1 MSISKG
7 CASNGRKERDM
18 EGNDWLI
25 LFGAVFLTAI
35 LAVIITIKL
44 VTRAQEK
51 RIGEYQDKVLK
62 TQRDEV
68 QSIYRTMRGWRHDYH
83 NHMQTIKA
91 YLSMGQVEETL
102 TYLDHLEE
110 DLDAIDIAIRT
121 GNVSVDAIVSSK
133 LSVAAKKQIA
143 VDCTAKMPEQVQVTD
158 VDLCT
163 VLGNLLDNAIESCEK
178 VPEEKRFIR
187 LYIGVFKKQLYLS
200 VTNATSEKRRK
211 RLSELVSEK
220 KGNHGFG
227 LRRIDLVAEKYHGFV
242 NRKNEPGVFATEVML
257 PL

>member
-1 MSISKG
+1 MDGKSW
-7 CASNGRKERDM
+7 M
-18 EGNDWLI
+18 I
-25 LFGAVFLTAI
+25 LLGAMFATAV
-35 LAVIITIKL
+35 LAVVITVKL
-44 VTRAQEK
+44 VTRAEEK

-102 TYLDHLEE
+102 IYLDHLEK

-158 VDLCT
+158 VDLCAI
-163 VLGNLLDNAIESCEK
+163 LGNLLDNAIESCEK
-178 VPEEKRFIR
+178 IPEEKRFIR
-187 LYIGVFKKQLYLS
+187 LYIGVFKKQLYVS
-200 VTNATSEKRRK
+200 VTNATGESSRK
-211 RLSELVSEK
+211 KLTELVSRK
-220 KGNHGFG
+220 KGSHGFG

>member
-1 MSISKG
+1 MTNILPYLVISL
-7 CASNGRKERDM
+7 SS
-18 EGNDWLI
+18 I
-25 LFGAVFLTAI
+25 LFAVVITAFL
-35 LAVIITIKL
+35 VK
-44 VTRAQEK
+44 RSEEK
-51 RIGEYQDKVLK
+51 RVGEFQDNILK
-62 TQRDEV
+62 KQREEV
-68 QSIYRTMRGWRHDYH
+68 QNIYQTMRGWRHDYH

-133 LSVAAKKQIA
+133 LSVAAKKNIA

-200 VTNATSEKRRK
+200 VTNATAEHRRK
-211 RLSELVSEK
+211 KLTELVSEK
-220 KGNHGFG
+220 KGSHGFG
-227 LRRIDLVAEKYHGFV
+227 LRRIDLVAEKYNGFV

>member
-1 MSISKG
+1 MT
-7 CASNGRKERDM
+7 M
-18 EGNDWLI
+18 ETKFWFI
-25 LFGAVFLTAI
+25 LLGAV
-35 LAVIITIKL
+35 L
-44 VTRAQEK
+44 VTAVAAVLLTVMIMNRIQEK
-51 RIGEYQDKVLK
+51 HIGEYQDKVLK

-110 DLDAIDIAIRT
+110 GLDAIDIAIRT

-143 VDCTAKMPEQVQVTD
+143 VDCTAKMPERVQVTD

-200 VTNATSEKRRK
+200 VTNATVESRRK
-211 RLSELVSEK
+211 KLSELVSEK
-220 KGNHGFG
+220 KGSHGFG

>member
-1 MSISKG
+1 MD
-7 CASNGRKERDM
+7 GRF
-18 EGNDWLI
+18 WLI
-25 LFGAVFLTAI
+25 LIGAVFLAAGG
-35 LAVIITIKL
+35 AVL
-44 VTRAQEK
+44 VTVRVMRSRQEK
-51 RIGEYQDKVLK
+51 YIGEFQDKVLK

-91 YLSMGQVEETL
+91 YLSIGKVEETFN
-102 TYLDHLEE
+102 YLDHLEA

-133 LSVAAKKQIA
+133 LSVAAKKNIK

-163 VLGNLLDNAIESCEK
+163 MIGNLLDNAIESCEK

-187 LYIGVFKKQLYLS
+187 LYIGVFKRQLYIS
-200 VTNATSEKRRK
+200 VTNATSEHRRK
-211 RLSELVSEK
+211 KLSELVSEK

-242 NRKNEPGVFATEVML
+242 NRKNEPGVFATEIML

>member
-1 MSISKG
+1 MT
-7 CASNGRKERDM
+7 M
-18 EGNDWLI
+18 ETKFWFI
-25 LFGAVFLTAI
+25 LLGAVLVTAVAAVLLTALI
-35 LAVIITIKL
+35 MNRI
-44 VTRAQEK
+44 QEK
-51 RIGEYQDKVLK
+51 HIGEYQDKVLK

-133 LSVAAKKQIA
+133 LSVAAKKQIT

-163 VLGNLLDNAIESCEK
+163 VIGNLLDNAIESCEK

-200 VTNATSEKRRK
+200 VTNATAESRRK
-211 RLSELVSEK
+211 KLTELVSTK
-220 KGNHGFG
+220 QGSHGFG

>member
-1 MSISKG
+1 MQGI
-7 CASNGRKERDM
+7 
-18 EGNDWLI
+18 
-25 LFGAVFLTAI
+25 
-35 LAVIITIKL
+35 IITIVVMLLLNGLLWILIMPRMINHKITRFQNDL
-44 VTRAQEK
+44 VNRH
-51 RIGEYQDKVLK
+51 Y
-62 TQRDEV
+62 DEV
-68 QSIYRTMRGWRHDYH
+68 DTMYRKMRGWRHDYH

-200 VTNATSEKRRK
+200 VTNATAESRRK
-211 RLSELVSEK
+211 KLSELVSEK
-220 KGNHGFG
+220 KGSHGFG

>member
-1 MSISKG
+1 MKMDG
-7 CASNGRKERDM
+7 KF
-18 EGNDWLI
+18 WLI
-25 LFGAVFLTAI
+25 ILGAVFVTAV
-35 LAVIITIKL
+35 LAVVITVRL
-44 VTRAQEK
+44 MNRSTEK

-62 TQRDEV
+62 NQRDEV

-91 YLSMGQVEETL
+91 YLSLGQVEETL

-133 LSVAAKKQIA
+133 LSVAAKKHIT
-143 VDCTAKMPEQVQVTD
+143 VDCTAKMPEQVKVTD

-178 VPEEKRFIR
+178 VSEEKRFIR

-200 VTNATSEKRRK
+200 VTNATAESRRK
-211 RLSELVSEK
+211 KLTELVSEK
-220 KGNHGFG
+220 KGSHGFG

>member
-1 MSISKG
+1 M
-7 CASNGRKERDM
+7 NM
-18 EGNDWLI
+18 EGKLWFII
-25 LFGAVFLTAI
+25 LGTVFVTAV
-35 LAVIITIKL
+35 LAVAITVKL
-44 VTRAQEK
+44 VTRFQEK

-110 DLDAIDIAIRT
+110 DLDAVDIAIRT

-178 VPEEKRFIR
+178 VPEENRFIR

-200 VTNATSEKRRK
+200 VTNATPESRRK
-211 RLSELVSEK
+211 KLSELVSEK
-220 KGNHGFG
+220 KGSHGFG
-227 LRRIDLVAEKYHGFV
+227 LRRIDLVAEKNHGFV

>member
-1 MSISKG
+1 MDGKFLLV
-7 CASNGRKERDM
+7 
-18 EGNDWLI
+18 LI
-25 LFGAVFLTAI
+25 GAVLITTAV
-35 LAVIITIKL
+35 AVFVTMKV
-44 VTRAQEK
+44 VTRLQEK
-51 RIGEYQDKVLK
+51 RIGEYQDKVLR

-68 QSIYRTMRGWRHDYH
+68 QNIYRTMRGWRHDYH

-91 YLSMGQVEETL
+91 YLSMGKVEDTL
-102 TYLDHLEE
+102 VYLDHLEE

-121 GNVSVDAIVSSK
+121 GNVSVDAIVGSK
-133 LSVAAKKQIA
+133 LSVAAKKHIA

-163 VLGNLLDNAIESCEK
+163 MIGNLLDNAIESCEK

-200 VTNATSEKRRK
+200 VTNATAEGRRK
-211 RLSELVSEK
+211 KLSELVSEK
-220 KGNHGFG
+220 KGSHGFG
-227 LRRIDLVAEKYHGFV
+227 LRRIDLVAEKYKGFV

>member
-1 MSISKG
+1 MTD
-7 CASNGRKERDM
+7 GRQRGNRM
-18 EGNDWLI
+18 EDRFWLM
-25 LFGAVFLTAI
+25 LLGAVVI
-35 LAVIITIKL
+35 MAVIAVWITVKL
-44 VTRAQEK
+44 VTRAAEK
-51 RIGEYQDKVLK
+51 RVGEYQDKVLK

-68 QSIYRTMRGWRHDYH
+68 QSIYRIMRGWRHDYH

-91 YLSMGQVEETL
+91 YLSLGQVKETL

-133 LSVAAKKQIA
+133 LSVAAKKHIA

-200 VTNATSEKRRK
+200 VTNATAESRRK
-211 RLSELVSEK
+211 KMNELVSEK
-220 KGNHGFG
+220 KGSHGFG

-242 NRKNEPGVFATEVML
+242 NRKNEPGVFVTEVML